1 MAILLAVSMLFF
13 FGCKDPEIPQ
23 ESTGGTETPEKPGD
37 TNKPE
42 TPDADEPE
50 VTYTV
55 KFYYSDESSA
65 GEDVTGKKAGEVV
78 TLPTISEKANKTFS
92 GWYLTKTATGNA
104 VSSSLSGGKY
114 TVKATDAKEGIIKLY
129 AVYIE
134 NSSAIEVVSISV
146 SPSTVSN
153 LQVGSTQQLTVSY
166 NPVDANVGNSVTWK
180 SSSESV
186 ATVDGNGLVKAVSAG
201 NAVITVTSAN
211 GKSTTVNVTVV
222 PKPKVLLSV
231 ELGKT
236 NDTTFT
242 ATAKYDD
249 STTEEVTNTSSW
261 VSTNTSVATVNNGVV
276 EVVGEGTTEIS
287 ASYTYNGVTKE
298 TGSATIVSKAN
309 LSSGNALVVYMLS
322 SYGEVQGG
330 GNLYAWKGDS
340 NPYGSWPGSKMTL
353 TSDSAAYYFVIED
366 SSKIENL
373 IINNNSKQTKDMSLP
388 ASSGHWLC
396 WHDGSDWAWK
406 EYDGVLADVGE
417 PDGTFSV
424 TVTMPSVQEPEPE
437 EPDNPVIPDDPI
449 VPDEPDE
456 PIVPDDPVEPSDPI
470 VTDYY
475 WTNKDG
481 AVGKNKTITI
491 DGDSSDW
498 TEDMKIVQNMANDD
512 PRVYCPWAM
521 HEMPIDLYSLY
532 AAWDNDNLYLM
543 FEFTNVQDI
552 VATEDRDPLYND
564 LTSANLPIF
573 LAFNTGASKSGN
585 GKMDASGATLWGSGT
600 TWDMAGGIDT
610 VIVNST
616 KFNNGNW
623 IYKVNSSGYLEE
635 FAGAMGETD
644 TVYTNGN
651 NRKGSGKG
659 KTTGINWARD
669 QGIASKS
676 IYGIR
681 AVGGELAGRIAGDT
695 EVATSANVVDFN
707 TLGHD
712 SDTYDL
718 CYEVSIPFSQLGIT
732 KETLTSKGI
741 GVSVIGT
748 MGLSAMDCLP
758 WCNTMID
765 VAADPYSQDG
775 STSAEK
781 DDSDSITTPLARIGK
796 M

>member
-1 MAILLAVSMLFF
+1 MIVSFVF
-13 FGCKDPEIPQ
+13 VGCKDPEIPQ
-23 ESTGGTETPEKPGD
+23 GPTGGTETPEKPGD

-42 TPDADEPE
+42 A
-50 VTYTV
+50 TYTV

-222 PKPKVLLSV
+222 PKPKVLISV

-298 TGSATIVSKAN
+298 TDSATIVSKAN

-322 SYGEVQGG
+322 SYDEVQGG

-373 IINNNSKQTKDMSLP
+373 NS
-388 ASSGHWLC
+388 
-396 WHDGSDWAWK
+396 
-406 EYDGVLADVGE
+406 
-417 PDGTFSV
+417 
-424 TVTMPSVQEPEPE
+424 
-437 EPDNPVIPDDPI
+437 
-449 VPDEPDE
+449 
-456 PIVPDDPVEPSDPI
+456 
-470 VTDYY
+470 
-475 WTNKDG
+475 
-481 AVGKNKTITI
+481 
-491 DGDSSDW
+491 
-498 TEDMKIVQNMANDD
+498 
-512 PRVYCPWAM
+512 R
-521 HEMPIDLYSLY
+521 
-532 AAWDNDNLYLM
+532 
-543 FEFTNVQDI
+543 
-552 VATEDRDPLYND
+552 
-564 LTSANLPIF
+564 
-573 LAFNTGASKSGN
+573 
-585 GKMDASGATLWGSGT
+585 
-600 TWDMAGGIDT
+600 
-610 VIVNST
+610 
-616 KFNNGNW
+616 
-623 IYKVNSSGYLEE
+623 
-635 FAGAMGETD
+635 
-644 TVYTNGN
+644 
-651 NRKGSGKG
+651 
-659 KTTGINWARD
+659 
-669 QGIASKS
+669 
-676 IYGIR
+676 
-681 AVGGELAGRIAGDT
+681 
-695 EVATSANVVDFN
+695 
-707 TLGHD
+707 
-712 SDTYDL
+712 
-718 CYEVSIPFSQLGIT
+718 
-732 KETLTSKGI
+732 
-741 GVSVIGT
+741 
-748 MGLSAMDCLP
+748 
-758 WCNTMID
+758 
-765 VAADPYSQDG
+765 
-775 STSAEK
+775 STS
-781 DDSDSITTPLARIGK
+781 
-796 M
+796 